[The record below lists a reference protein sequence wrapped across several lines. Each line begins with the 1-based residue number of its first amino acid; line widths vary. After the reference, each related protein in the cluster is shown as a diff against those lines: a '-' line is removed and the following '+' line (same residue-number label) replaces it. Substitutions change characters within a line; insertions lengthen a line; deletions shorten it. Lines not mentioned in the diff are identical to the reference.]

1 MTSFKRE
8 DYTEDEQRLLDAEG
22 FFDDEDNSPPE
33 EVIVGTEEL
42 PSLSVRKKARTSHVE
57 SEEYT
62 KELDLEAE
70 HKLKVKDQEYET
82 GRIANDPSE
91 GLLGA
96 FKRKLIDPAYWE
108 STLQNLNEPTRMTG
122 SAVVGIA
129 KGAEEIAQTLGAPDN
144 ALNLP
149 KPKDT
154 GEGLIQGV
162 GQQLPTFLGALKG
175 LNYVDKYT
183 DVLKGRSTLKSA
195 LAGAITDF
203 TTLDPKD
210 PTVVDLL
217 FVFDIISKDST
228 LGALL
233 KETLGQ
239 NDKDSEGYARSKQAL
254 LGLLFGGMIDL
265 TIQGSKAAKNAV
277 VNRKEAKEF
286 NKPIALEA
294 KTDPPPPPPPAS
306 PSVKA
311 DDPIV
316 SQAKEQIEKEKLE
329 PKPEVDEISPELK
342 EDTKKVIDGFSEFVD
357 EVHATGSPEQ
367 KAKLEEALPGMK
379 AAQKERK
386 NKEAG
391 EGVQDDHIWENLD
404 ETKKQEIVDMVIRF
418 SKKQDLLQEVNLNE
432 INSMNFNKL
441 LEGDD
446 VKNVLQGISEKADIA
461 DLVKTKIATEDFDT
475 VSGIKKLQ
483 ELTGLGEGQAGKILQ
498 EQANNV
504 RNAIKFVAVARVMG
518 VATLKQADAAFERFA
533 ATSNKADYNRALQF
547 TRLTTEMLGAGGE
560 LSKASSDLLRAHKKL
575 IDNADHL
582 SEYKAFLTKELEVDP
597 VIAVTTAKR
606 MGIKNTIDKLQ
617 VETKS
622 KLTGKRKHTRASVT
636 KQIENRIKSLEKQ
649 LEADPNAPKKPKKAP
664 VTSKRIRE
672 LEGQLKV
679 KKAKLKAAKKE
690 LKNKTKLSKE
700 QNAIRKEFESL
711 SKKIREAKNRKAKT
725 PKQQK
730 LKTVDIS
737 KLKAELKRV
746 RAKYKAEVPE
756 SYKTQKEIEKL
767 SKEYNELLLI
777 RDPDKAPKPKE
788 KGTPRVR
795 TEREL
800 NLIEKIRRQKFRL
813 NMLKG
818 DNLKKDDLIGIIK
831 REDLE
836 TSVDILQNESLK
848 QLKGRV
854 NYLTKSAVART
865 KDAALQIYIN
875 GLLSTLK
882 TFAVNGVGNSSA
894 IVFNMAETFYAGA
907 TAGGVV
913 TTREAREL
921 ASGYMEQLSSLSD
934 LWSLFK
940 KGMDIEGSGA
950 VKTDYGRVY
959 DSAITKENWG
969 QYGVLGQGLDF
980 AANIVDFPKRLMLA
994 SDEVFKGVTYG
1005 AEKRRLSWRKAWQE
1019 ADGDLDAAE
1028 ELYKDILSD
1037 FEAHPDLVELA
1048 DISKAKNTYT
1058 NKLPSYLSQDTF
1070 GNPTVKKGLALTIK
1084 DALDLDPTGIVRIH
1098 VPFFQT
1104 PANLLSY
1111 QFERTPFLN
1120 KIHRGLQEELSESAP
1135 DHVRELA
1142 EARVSMSNL
1151 VFGSMFTYA
1160 MAGNITGPPPTDAK
1174 LRANMEAAMGG
1185 KHWNSVHIAGE
1196 WRQYNK
1202 FDPVGGLFLTA
1213 AILASLGKNSF
1224 RVSTETDAADVGD
1237 EKFDKFVE
1245 VLLSGVEGLST
1256 IITDRHY
1263 FKTISD
1269 TLHTL
1274 TGGSETQ
1281 VKDLLAKTAGGYNPA
1296 ASFYSSARRNILMKG
1311 NNPRKTIKDS
1321 RQEVNSLSDVWR
1333 EITDVATAAYDK
1345 VTPGRGSNVVD
1356 INMVGEPKLWPGL
1369 TYQSEMGLLER
1380 LTNLTSSYT
1389 NILPGIT
1396 PSKSILMQKIAQLE
1410 MTVKQPS
1417 DVKRIAGVLLNNEER
1432 EFFMAEFTKLNK
1444 LADIK
1449 RHGIVANSWFN
1460 ELPEG
1465 IQRDMITTF
1474 LSDNESAAKRLTSVS
1489 FKRLIDHETIRA
1501 RQEQQSLT
1509 APVVPKGFQAPGQ
1522 QQYLQ
1527 SLLGQQ

>member
-33 EVIVGTEEL
+33 EVIVGAEDL

-70 HKLKVKDQEYET
+70 HKIKVKDQEYET

-91 GLLGA
+91 GLLGS
-96 FKRKLIDPAYWE
+96 FKKKLTDRNYWE
-108 STLQNLNEPTRMTG
+108 STLQNLNEPTRMGG

-183 DVLKGRSTLKSA
+183 DVLKGKSTLKSA

-217 FVFDIISKDST
+217 FVFDVISKDST

-239 NDKDSEGYARSKQAL
+239 SDKDSEGYARSKQAL

-277 VNRKEAKEF
+277 VNRKETKEF

-294 KTDPPPPPPPAS
+294 KTDPPPPPPAS
-306 PSVKA
+306 SSVKA

-329 PKPEVDEISPELK
+329 PKPEVNEVSPELK
-342 EDTKKVIDGFSEFVD
+342 EDTTKVVEGFSEFVD

-367 KAKLEEALPGMK
+367 KAKLEEVLPGMK

-404 ETKKQEIVDMVIRF
+404 ETKQQEIVDMVVKF
-418 SKKQDLLQEVNLNE
+418 SKKEDLMQDINLNE

-446 VKNVLQGISEKADIA
+446 VKNVLQGISEKANIS
-461 DLVKTKIATEDFDT
+461 DLVKTKISTEDFDT
-475 VSGIKKLQ
+475 ISGIKKLQ

-518 VATLKQADAAFERFA
+518 VATLKQADAAFQRFA
-533 ATSNKADYNRALQF
+533 ATSNKADYNKALQL

-575 IDNADHL
+575 IDNTDHL

-597 VIAVTTAKR
+597 VIAITTAKR
-606 MGIKNTIDKLQ
+606 MGIKKAIDKIE
-617 VETKS
+617 VETRS
-622 KLTGKRKHTRASVT
+622 KLTGKRKHTKTSVT

-649 LEADPNAPKKPKKAP
+649 LAADPNAPKKPKKAP
-664 VTSKRIRE
+664 ITSKRIKE

-690 LKNKTKLSKE
+690 LTNKTKLSKE
-700 QNAIRKEFESL
+700 QVAIRKEFESL
-711 SKKIREAKNRKAKT
+711 SKRIRDAKNRKVKT

-788 KGTPRVR
+788 KGTPRVK
-795 TEREL
+795 TEKEL

-818 DNLKKDDLIGIIK
+818 DNLKKDDLVGIIK

-875 GLLSTLK
+875 GLLSTFK

-894 IVFNMAETFYAGA
+894 IVFNVAETLYAGA
-907 TAGGVV
+907 KSGGVV
-913 TTREAREL
+913 TSREGREL

-940 KGMDIEGSGA
+940 KGMDIEGSGT

-1019 ADGDLDAAE
+1019 TDGDLDAAE

-1070 GNPTVKKGLALTIK
+1070 GNPSVERGLALTIK
-1084 DALDLDPTGIVRIH
+1084 EALDLDPTGIVRIH

-1111 QFERTPFLN
+1111 QFERTPGLN
-1120 KIHRGLQEELSESAP
+1120 KLHRGLQEELSENAP

-1151 VFGSMFTYA
+1151 VVGSMFTYA
-1160 MAGNITGPPPTDAK
+1160 MAGNITGPPPSDPR

-1185 KHWNSVHIAGE
+1185 RHWNSVHIGGK
-1196 WRQYNK
+1196 WRAYNK
-1202 FDPVGGLFLTA
+1202 FDPIGGLFLTT
-1213 AILASLGKNSF
+1213 AILASLGKNSI

-1237 EKFDKFVE
+1237 EKFDKFLE
-1245 VLLSGVEGLST
+1245 VMLSAVEGLST

-1274 TGGSETQ
+1274 SGGSDTQ
-1281 VKDLLAKTAGGYNPA
+1281 VKDLVSKTVGGYNPL
-1296 ASFYSSARRNILMKG
+1296 ASFYSSARRNLLVKG
-1311 NNPRKTIKDS
+1311 DNPRKTIKDS
-1321 RQEVNSLSDVWR
+1321 GQEVNSLADVWR
-1333 EITDVATAAYDK
+1333 EITDVATSAYDK

-1369 TYQSEMGLLER
+1369 TYQSEMGLVER

-1396 PSKSILMQKIAQLE
+1396 PSKSILMQKIAELE
-1410 MTVKQPS
+1410 LTVKQPS

-1449 RHGIVANSWFN
+1449 RVGVVSNSWFDK
-1460 ELPEG
+1460 LDQG
-1465 IQRDMITTF
+1465 IQRNIITTF
-1474 LSDNESAAKRLTSVS
+1474 LSNNESAAKRLTSVT
-1489 FKRLIDHETIRA
+1489 FKRLIEHQTIRA
-1501 RQEQQSLT
+1501 KQEQQSLT
-1509 APVVPKGFQAPGQ
+1509 AKVVPKGFQAPGQ
-1522 QQYLQ
+1522 SQFFD
-1527 SLLGQQ
+1527 SLLGQ